1 MSKQKVARVLVE
13 ARVLIGAVC
22 FFKKRQPL
30 IKLSE
35 NGMIGQLLSPCG
47 IAPVTGPRWLLRY
60 ALSKRGRKRVV
71 VNTD

>member
-13 ARVLIGAVC
+13 ARVLIGTVS

-47 IAPVTGPRWLLRY
+47 IAPVTGPRWLRY
-60 ALSKRGRKRVV
+60 ALSKKAKAVV